1 MSTTI
6 QPFSIETPPTTP
18 KPHKKPSTWAVVRTV
33 LIVLLVIVVIVV
45 IAYIGYSWYNSIHV
59 SSINI
64 NKKYYIISDDGSIL
78 PFLPTYLNASKTSL
92 YLSKI
97 PETTWSFD
105 PIGNGTTV
113 ITDNRG
119 IKLKSSNGY
128 MSDGSTSTPPTTSPT
143 LMISN
148 TGVAF
153 TVSPKDTTDT
163 GSTNKLYK
171 LTSDIN
177 ILYNNGNVPELINLD
192 NCNSSTCTTY
202 WWRFAN
208 SL

>member
-6 QPFSIETPPTTP
+6 QPSSIGTPPTTP
-18 KPHKKPSTWAVVRTV
+18 KPHKKPSTWEVVRTV
-33 LIVLLVIVVIVV
+33 LIVIIVIIIIAIIVI
-45 IAYIGYSWYNSIHV
+45 IAYSWYNSTNV
-59 SSINI
+59 SPINI
-64 NKKYYIISDDGSIL
+64 NKKYYIISDDGSL
-78 PFLPTYLNASKTSL
+78 PPFPTYLNASKTSL
-92 YLSKI
+92 YLSII
-97 PETTWSFD
+97 PDTTWSFD
-105 PIGNGTTV
+105 PVGNGTTV

-143 LMISN
+143 LMISD